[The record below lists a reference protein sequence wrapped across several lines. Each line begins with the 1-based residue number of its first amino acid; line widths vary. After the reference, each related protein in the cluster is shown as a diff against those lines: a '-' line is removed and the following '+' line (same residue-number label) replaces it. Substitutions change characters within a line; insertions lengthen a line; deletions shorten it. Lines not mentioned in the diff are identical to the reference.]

1 MNLYGELEHLCYVLE
16 SELSTVNDKLESSG
30 GKLSGDDLT
39 YIDKITHA
47 IKSIKTTM
55 AMLDSDYG
63 DSGNYGTG
71 NYGRSYRST
80 YGAMGRNARR
90 DSMGRYSRDDA
101 HAEIVNQL
109 RSVMGMAQDEKT
121 KHEIQRLVTK
131 MESE

>member
-1 MNLYGELEHLCYVLE
+1 MNLYGELDNLCYVLE
-16 SELSTVNDKLESSG
+16 GELSTVNDKLESAG
-30 GKLSGDDLT
+30 GKLSGEDIS

-55 AMLDSDYG
+55 AMLDGDYG
-63 DSGNYGTG
+63 DSGNYGRT
-71 NYGRSYRST
+71 YRGA
-80 YGAMGRNARR
+80 YGARGRNARR

-109 RSVMGMAQDEKT
+109 RSVMSMAQDEKT

-131 MESE
+131 MENE

>member
-16 SELSTVNDKLESSG
+16 SELSTVNDKLENSG

-55 AMLDSDYG
+55 AMLDGDYG
-63 DSGNYGTG
+63 DSGNYG
-71 NYGRSYRST
+71 NYGRTYRGT
-80 YGAMGRNARR
+80 YGARGRNVRR

-121 KHEIQRLVTK
+121 KHEIQRLVAK
-131 MESE
+131 MENE